1 MALPESILLIPDGNR
16 RWAEKHGV
24 LTTEGYKQGTEAIR
38 GMLQNLRDFP
48 AVRTIIIWALSPENL
63 SKRNGQEV
71 DGLINIMDEYI
82 RLITPET
89 AEANGRLIHL
99 GSRAGLP
106 RPLLESLEYAERS
119 TTDKTGQ
126 KIVLAI
132 NYSGEQEISD
142 AIQVVAQA
150 ARANSRL
157 KPDWELMKELMDPLK
172 IGEVD
177 LLIRTG
183 GELRTSGFG
192 WRANNAE
199 LHFTDT
205 FIPDFSNKDLN
216 KALADFASRDRRNG
230 E

>member
-1 MALPESILLIPDGNR
+1 MKVPEKILLIPDGTR
-16 RWAEKHGV
+16 RWAEKQGV
-24 LTTEGYKQGTEAIR
+24 SVTEGYKQGTEAIR
-38 GMLQNLRDFP
+38 TMLKNLRDCP
-48 AVRTIIIWALSPENL
+48 DVRTIIIWALSPENL
-63 SKRNGQEV
+63 SNRNGQEV
-71 DGLINIMDEYI
+71 NNLINVMDEYI

-99 GSRAGLP
+99 GRREGLP
-106 RPLLESLEYAERS
+106 RPLLETLAFAENR
-119 TTDKTGQ
+119 TIDKTGQ
-126 KIVLAI
+126 RIVLAI

-150 ARANSRL
+150 ARGNSQRGFN
-157 KPDWELMKELMDPLK
+157 WEFMKTIMDPFK

-205 FIPDFSNKDLN
+205 FIPDFSDNDLR
-216 KALADFASRDRRNG
+216 KALTDFASRDRRNG
-230 E
+230 G